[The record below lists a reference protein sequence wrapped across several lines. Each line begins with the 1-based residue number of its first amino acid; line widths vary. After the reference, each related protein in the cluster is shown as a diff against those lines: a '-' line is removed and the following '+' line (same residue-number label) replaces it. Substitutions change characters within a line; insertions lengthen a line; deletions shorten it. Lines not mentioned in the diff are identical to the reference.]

1 VAGALM
7 IAAEFSPI
15 ATVDV
20 TGQGDCEVVA
30 NPTERDRCTVSG
42 FERHGGALI
51 LVGLATAAMA
61 YGAAIG
67 GSRPAAVA
75 LIALGAVVLFLTL
88 ALDLP
93 EASDVGILS
102 NFEGAKG
109 EKALGLWLELVGGGL
124 ALGAGAAALVRGA
137 EPR

>member
-67 GSRPAAVA
+67 GSRPAAIA
-75 LIALGAVVLFLTL
+75 LIALGAVILFLTL

-124 ALGAGAAALVRGA
+124 AVEAGAAALVRGA